1 MIYETNTGITI
12 RVPGPE
18 DDQKEFLYATGDAF
32 IEYDKACKRIIRL
45 LENSTIDYDAE
56 ELAEKIIQEILNMA
70 PENVAFLSAHY
81 DTFFSNID
89 ISEMQPE
96 PAVQ

>member
-1 MIYETNTGITI
+1 MIYETETGITI

-18 DDQKEFLYATGDAF
+18 DNQKEFLYATGDAF
-32 IEYDKACKRIIRL
+32 IDYDKACKRIVNL
-45 LENSTIDYDAE
+45 LENNTIDYTE
-56 ELAEKIIQEILNMA
+56 ELADKIIQEILNMA
-70 PENVAFLSAHY
+70 PENLAFLSAHY
-81 DTFFSNID
+81 DTFFLNID

>member
-1 MIYETNTGITI
+1 VIHETETGITI

-32 IEYDKACKRIIRL
+32 
-45 LENSTIDYDAE
+45 NDYDRATE
-56 ELAEKIIQEILNMA
+56 RVIELLGSRLIDCTKELAEDIVKEVLYMA
-70 PENVAFLSAHY
+70 PENLAFLSAHY
-81 DTFFSNID
+81 DTFFTNID
-89 ISEMQPE
+89 VSEMQPE

>member
-1 MIYETNTGITI
+1 MIYETETGITI

-32 IEYDKACKRIIRL
+32 IDYDKACKRIVNL
-45 LENSTIDYDAE
+45 LENSTSDYAE
-56 ELAEKIIQEILNMA
+56 ELAEKIIQEILDMA
-70 PENVAFLSAHY
+70 PENLAFLSAHY

-96 PAVQ
+96 PAIQ

>member
-1 MIYETNTGITI
+1 MIYETETGITI

-32 IEYDKACKRIIRL
+32 IDYDKACKRNVGL
-45 LENSTIDYDAE
+45 LENSTIDYAE
-56 ELAEKIIQEILNMA
+56 ELAEKIIQEILYMA
-70 PENVAFLSAHY
+70 PENLAFLSAHY

-89 ISEMQPE
+89 ISEMRPE